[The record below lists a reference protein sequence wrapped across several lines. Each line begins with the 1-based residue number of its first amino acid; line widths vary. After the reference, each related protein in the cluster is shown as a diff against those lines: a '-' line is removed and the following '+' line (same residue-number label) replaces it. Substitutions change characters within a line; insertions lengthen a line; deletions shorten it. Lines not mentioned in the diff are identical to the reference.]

1 MARQSPSDPASTGGL
16 RSLWLFGHPWRLE
29 ILAVYQERLGDIS
42 EDDARAEGYPS
53 RAEYFQAFAR
63 INRQRIGDDFFEQ
76 IIWVVRFQVVG
87 WSAPYNG
94 GGA

>member
-1 MARQSPSDPASTGGL
+1 MLSTEY
-16 RSLWLFGHPWRLE
+16 FARLE

-63 INRQRIGDDFFEQ
+63 INRQRIGDDFCEQ
-76 IIWVVRFQVVG
+76 VIWVVRFQVV
-87 WSAPYNG
+87 A
-94 GGA
+94 